1 MILKKLKKFAEK
13 DYKGLSK
20 NGAKE
25 LREIRNKLAEGLRK
39 ERKTLKERKS
49 ILDKAAK
56 IGDKKL
62 IDLSENVAD
71 LSSHNLENSR
81 RTAAYKAWE
90 AKAEILGKELI
101 QAEKRKKLAEQ
112 LRRKKNLKIAGKTAL
127 GVGAV
132 TGLAVGAKKLYD
144 KNKKSKEFSETKEN
158 VSKGLAYG
166 STAAGLGALGA
177 TTASLGYNAK
187 AVKRGLENSAAFEG
201 KTLGELLKS
210 KKFKDATT
218 RVKRAINNREA
229 KASNMAGKA
238 GKIAGGLA
246 AASIAMG
253 AGSKLLRGK
262 KEDKK

>member
-1 MILKKLKKFAEK
+1 MIVKKLKKFAKE
-13 DYKGLSK
+13 DYEGLSK

-25 LREIRNKLAEGLRK
+25 LRGIRNKIAKDLRAQ
-39 ERKTLKERKS
+39 RKRTIGS
-49 ILDKAAK
+49 KA
-56 IGDKKL
+56 
-62 IDLSENVAD
+62 
-71 LSSHNLENSR
+71 LENIR
-81 RTAAYKAWE
+81 DNADYDAWD
-90 AKAEILGKELI
+90 ARVNILGRERI

-112 LRRKKNLKIAGKTAL
+112 LRRRKKNLKIAGKTAL
-127 GVGAV
+127 GVGLAS
-132 TGLAVGAKKLYD
+132 GLAVGAKKLYD
-144 KNKKSKEFSETKEN
+144 KKKKSKEFSETKEN
-158 VSKGLAYG
+158 TSKGLAYG

-187 AVKRGLENSAAFEG
+187 AVKRGLENSAAYEG

-229 KASNMAGKA
+229 KASNLSGKA

-253 AGSKLLRGK
+253 AGSKLLKGK
-262 KEDKK
+262 SDKNK